1 MIYGYRDRV
10 RSMVVS
16 MLEHDIRYINSD
28 FFSRDILTTVN
39 VSPCIT
45 KTNIIYIC
53 IIIEIIL
60 FIFNCC
66 YYDFIN
72 PDFML

>member
-39 VSPCIT
+39 ISPYIT
-45 KTNIIYIC
+45 KINIIYIC